1 MPKSGKLRKGG
12 NMATQKAYQLFILT
26 MEGQVRQHYEIKCS
40 DDSDAKERAK
50 RFYTTYPVELWDG
63 PRRVAHI
70 PSKISN

>member
-1 MPKSGKLRKGG
+1 
-12 NMATQKAYQLFILT
+12 